1 MNMKIYKTKNYDKF
15 TLLFGNRNIDPA
27 NLKRMIRS
35 MNKVDLPVPIIVKR
49 DKNGN
54 LVIIDGQHRLAA
66 AKELGKPIFYIII
79 DNDIGLSE
87 VRTVNQ
93 AQKGWELYQY
103 LTSFIAEE
111 IMAKNTKGPYHIFQ
125 WFKNKYD
132 LPYTV
137 CFDLLAKKPMY
148 TRSTTR
154 AFKDGKFTVKNLTQA
169 IREADFITSLKN
181 YTDLYK
187 VRKFVMALVI
197 AMRDARFDVDRF
209 INQLKKPSCK
219 QMMGERPTTD
229 LYMDLINEINNY
241 RIRDEDKV
249 FFHIYKKTNG
259 AYIK

>member
-1 MNMKIYKTKNYDKF
+1 MKIYKTTDYDKF
-15 TLLFGNRNIDPA
+15 TLLFGNRNVEPSDV
-27 NLKRMIRS
+27 KGMIRS
-35 MNKVDLPVPIIVKR
+35 MNKVDLPIPIIVKR
-49 DKNGN
+49 GKNGN
-54 LVIIDGQHRLAA
+54 LVVIDGQHRLAA

-137 CFDLLAKKPMY
+137 CFDLLSKKPMY
-148 TRSTTR
+148 TRSNTR

-209 INQLKKPSCK
+209 MNQLKKPSCK
-219 QMMGERPTTD
+219 QMMGERSTTD

>member
-1 MNMKIYKTKNYDKF
+1 
-15 TLLFGNRNIDPA
+15 
-27 NLKRMIRS
+27 
-35 MNKVDLPVPIIVKR
+35 
-49 DKNGN
+49 
-54 LVIIDGQHRLAA
+54 
-66 AKELGKPIFYIII
+66 
-79 DNDIGLSE
+79 
-87 VRTVNQ
+87 
-93 AQKGWELYQY
+93 
-103 LTSFIAEE
+103 
-111 IMAKNTKGPYHIFQ
+111 
-125 WFKNKYD
+125 
-132 LPYTV
+132 
-137 CFDLLAKKPMY
+137 MY
-148 TRSTTR
+148 TRSNTR

-209 INQLKKPSCK
+209 MNQLKKPSCK
-219 QMMGERPTTD
+219 QMMGERSTTD

>member
-1 MNMKIYKTKNYDKF
+1 MKIYKTTDYDKF
-15 TLLFGNRNIDPA
+15 TLLFGNRNVEPSDV
-27 NLKRMIRS
+27 KGMIRS
-35 MNKVDLPVPIIVKR
+35 MNKVDLPIPIIVKR
-49 DKNGN
+49 GKNGN
-54 LVIIDGQHRLAA
+54 LVVIDGQHRLAA

-137 CFDLLAKKPMY
+137 CFDLLSKKPMY
-148 TRSTTR
+148 TRSNTR

-209 INQLKKPSCK
+209 MNQLKKPSCK
-219 QMMGERPTTD
+219 QMMGERSTTD

-249 FFHIYKKTNG
+249 FFHIYKKSNG

>member
-1 MNMKIYKTKNYDKF
+1 MKIYKTTDYDKF
-15 TLLFGNRNIDPA
+15 TLLFGNRNVEPSDV
-27 NLKRMIRS
+27 KGMIRS
-35 MNKVDLPVPIIVKR
+35 MNKVDLPIPIIVKR
-49 DKNGN
+49 GKNGN
-54 LVIIDGQHRLAA
+54 LVVIDGQHRLAA

-79 DNDIGLSE
+79 DSDIGLSE

-111 IMAKNTKGPYHIFQ
+111 IMAKNTRGPYHIFQ

-137 CFDLLAKKPMY
+137 CFDLLSKKPMY
-148 TRSTTR
+148 TRSNTR

-181 YTDLYK
+181 YTNLYK

-209 INQLKKPSCK
+209 MNQLKKPSCK
-219 QMMGERPTTD
+219 QMMGERSTTD